1 MNRRKLEDVL
11 YILSNY
17 SVIWWLLLGIL
28 GATLFGL
35 GIDYGSFA
43 LGTPGLVMA
52 VFGIIAAICKMC
64 D

>member
-1 MNRRKLEDVL
+1 MNRHKLEDIL
-11 YILSNY
+11 DILSDY
-17 SVIWWLLLGIL
+17 SAIWWLLFGIL

-35 GIDYGSFA
+35 GIDCRSFA

-52 VFGIIAAICKMC
+52 AFGIIVAICKMC

>member
-11 YILSNY
+11 YILSDY
-17 SVIWWLLLGIL
+17 SAIWWLLLGIL

-35 GIDYGSFA
+35 GIDIGSFT
-43 LGTPGLVMA
+43 LGAPGLVMA
-52 VFGIIAAICKMC
+52 AFGIITSICRMC